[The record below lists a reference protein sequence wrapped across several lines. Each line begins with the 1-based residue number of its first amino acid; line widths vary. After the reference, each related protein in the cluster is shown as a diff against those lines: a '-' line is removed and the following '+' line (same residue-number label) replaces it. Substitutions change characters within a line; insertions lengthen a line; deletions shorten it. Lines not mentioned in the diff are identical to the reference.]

1 MSPGTKDD
9 RRFVFQGECTPR
21 VTRESILKYPI
32 TTQLLTDDPPRTHTD
47 DGTKYVGKKQG
58 SPYDPFAG
66 VSREQFRSTGAAGI
80 PSPDPAATVATRG
93 DGGEVNFVWER
104 GDGAS
109 VPNRGNPG
117 EFILIIFYT
126 GNRIDVVSYLQTSRI
141 F

>member
-1 MSPGTKDD
+1 M
-9 RRFVFQGECTPR
+9 
-21 VTRESILKYPI
+21 
-32 TTQLLTDDPPRTHTD
+32 
-47 DGTKYVGKKQG
+47 GKKQG

-80 PSPDPAATVATRG
+80 PSSDPRATVATRG

>member
-1 MSPGTKDD
+1 VSA
-9 RRFVFQGECTPR
+9 QPR